1 MVLAFNSNLIKT
13 FFVKSI
19 ILFFVIE
26 FNPTLAQSNSSN
38 VTNQAAPSASS
49 ITSGG
54 FNYNYQSNNTFNND
68 IGFGPGLVC
77 RTPVLYVGG
86 NYGDG
91 YIRNNG
97 LSVSTNTNKNY
108 GAQVGLAV
116 PFGSSILE
124 DCKSIARHVALDR
137 QISTELSMIRACASL
152 VKEGI
157 TVDPVKFPFLAK
169 CVLKPGET
177 PFVAGL
183 PVYNPD
189 GLPAAQSKNN
199 KTDKSGNLN
208 NIFPPKKPKVT
219 VE

>member
-1 MVLAFNSNLIKT
+1 MYIFNINLFKYQFCLEAILL
-13 FFVKSI
+13 FSI
-19 ILFFVIE
+19 LSPCIVYAD
-26 FNPTLAQSNSSN
+26 TNSTN

-49 ITSGG
+49 ITTGG

-68 IGFGPGLVC
+68 FGFGPGLVC

-86 NYGDG
+86 NYGDA

-97 LSVSTNTNKNY
+97 LTVSTNTNQNY
-108 GAQVGLAV
+108 GAQVGLAI

-157 TVDPVKFPFLAK
+157 TVDPTKFPFLAK

-177 PFVAGL
+177 PYVAGL
-183 PVYNPD
+183 PVYDP
-189 GLPAAQSKNN
+189 SKNQTLKSLN
-199 KTDKSGNLN
+199 SKTN
-208 NIFPPKKPKVT
+208 NSAPINTIISPKKPRVT
-219 VE
+219 ID